1 MPRLTCSNPSYRRH
15 RPSGQAVGTVDGRDV
30 YLGPHGT
37 KASRAEYDRIIGEW
51 LANGRRSP
59 TAPSIDL
66 TVAEVAARFWT
77 HAQAYYVRP
86 DGTQTGEAE
95 MFRLAMRP
103 LVRLYGRH
111 PARDFGPL
119 SLEAVRI
126 EMVRSDMARTY
137 VNAQV
142 RRVRMV
148 FRCAVAKELVPPSV
162 LHGLAAVAGLRA
174 GRSGV
179 RESEP
184 VRPVADATVEQ
195 TLPHLSSTVAAMVR
209 LQLLTGARPGE
220 ICGVRTADVDR
231 TGDVWAITPADH
243 KTAHHG
249 HARTIHVGPQA
260 QAVLLPFL
268 NPAEPMAPVFN
279 PAVTEAAR
287 RAAATADRVT
297 PLSCGNRP
305 GPNRAGTRRR
315 PPGSKYG
322 VCGRHRWG
330 RLRPGPVQRGRHA
343 VRLVRHGR
351 PAGDQSGRDR
361 ERRGREHRG
370 RRQRRPVVCGEAN
383 GDFAAAHHW
392 FGTTAGTATV
402 AVADVARPLRR
413 SRRSRRRSPV
423 PISRSRPR
431 RSPTPG
437 SARARS

>member
-1 MPRLTCSNPSYRRH
+1 MPRLTNSNPSYRRH
-15 RPSGQAVGTVDGRDV
+15 RASGQAVVTIDGRDA

-37 KASRAEYDRIIGEW
+37 KASRAEYDRVIGEW

-59 TAPSIDL
+59 VASVDL
-66 TVAEVAARFWT
+66 TVAEVAARFWA
-77 HAQAYYVRP
+77 HAQQYYVRP

-119 SLEAVRI
+119 SLEAVRG
-126 EMVRSDMARTY
+126 EMVRSGMARTY

-148 FRCAVAKELVPPSV
+148 FRWGVAKELVPPSV

-195 TLPHLSSTVAAMVR
+195 TLPHLSPTVAALVR
-209 LQLLTGARPGE
+209 VQLLSGARPGE
-220 ICGVRTADVDR
+220 ICAIRTVDVDR
-231 TGDVWAITPADH
+231 SSDVWTVIPSSH

-249 HARTIHVGPQA
+249 HGRTIHLGPQA

-268 NPAEPMAPVFN
+268 NLADPSAPLFSPAAAE
-279 PAVTEAAR
+279 TAR
-287 RAAATADRVT
+287 RAARSAARVT

-305 GPNRAGTRRR
+305 RNDNGKGRQRPPGEQYGVREYRRAIARACDAAFPPPPELARRPGESAARWRDRLTPDQRATLARWQTDHRWHPHQLRHSAATTIRKRFGVERAGTVL
-315 PPGSKYG
+315 G
-322 VCGRHRWG
+322 HRTLATTLLYAE
-330 RLRPGPVQRGRHA
+330 RDADAARA
-343 VRLVRHGR
+343 V
-351 PAGDQSGRDR
+351 
-361 ERRGREHRG
+361 
-370 RRQRRPVVCGEAN
+370 
-383 GDFAAAHHW
+383 AAAI
-392 FGTTAGTATV
+392 G
-402 AVADVARPLRR
+402 
-413 SRRSRRRSPV
+413 
-423 PISRSRPR
+423 
-431 RSPTPG
+431 
-437 SARARS
+437 